1 MPRWPYLWPALLIPT
16 YVLNPAFYLA
26 HYWSGSVAHRF
37 LYILVLFMALIAG
50 FALSAGMAAT
60 HYWRTLQIEGGRIR
74 LSPLLRMPC
83 CLRWSWQARMLV
95 DGRLELPVAQASL
108 EWVGRTLL
116 LHGHPE
122 VEVRLGRGARAER
135 IAQWLQDQGMP
146 TPVGR

>member
-1 MPRWPYLWPALLIPT
+1 
-16 YVLNPAFYLA
+16 
-26 HYWSGSVAHRF
+26 
-37 LYILVLFMALIAG
+37 
-50 FALSAGMAAT
+50 
-60 HYWRTLQIEGGRIR
+60 
-74 LSPLLRMPC
+74 
-83 CLRWSWQARMLV
+83 MLV